1 MPSDLST
8 AFCLPLRLQQG
19 SDKGCGHCIETG
31 GQFQAT
37 LRSLVDRGRREAVG
51 NCLWDLKNLFFWK
64 IYD

>member
-19 SDKGCGHCIETG
+19 SDKGVVTCIETG

-37 LRSLVDRGRREAVG
+37 LRSWLTGGVG
-51 NCLWDLKNLFFWK
+51 KLWELFMGFEKFIFLENL
-64 IYD
+64 